1 MAKHFQKTLMERQ
14 KVEESLFQKSLMERQ
29 KVEESLLP
37 FAFVSSSFGDKR
49 QIEEY
54 LSKIL

>member
-1 MAKHFQKTLMERQ
+1 MERQ

-37 FAFVSSSFGDKR
+37 FAVVSSSFGDKR